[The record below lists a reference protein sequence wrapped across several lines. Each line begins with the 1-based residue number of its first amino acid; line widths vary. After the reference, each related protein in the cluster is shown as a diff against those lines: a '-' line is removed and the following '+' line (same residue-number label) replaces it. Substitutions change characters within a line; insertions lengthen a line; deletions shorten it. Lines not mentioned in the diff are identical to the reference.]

1 MERFE
6 VNILGTGSATPS
18 ARHHHS
24 CQVVNF
30 RDKLM
35 MIDCGEGAQIMM
47 RRFGLKFS
55 RLNHIFISHLH
66 GDHVFGLPGLIGSM
80 ALHDRGGYLVIHT
93 FEEGRKVL
101 EPFIR
106 FFNRDTPFEI
116 SFNIISPGSGIIYED
131 RSLTVETFPLYHRVP
146 CSGFIFREKPLQ
158 RKYLGEMG
166 KFYNIPVHAIN
177 GIKNG
182 NDYIMPDGTVIPN
195 GRLTAPARKPL
206 SYAYCSDTS
215 MSHNVAK
222 AIEGVDV
229 VFHEATYDDSF
240 GVMAADRGHA
250 TASQAAR
257 IALEAGAGC
266 LVIGHYSKRYK
277 DEQLLVEQAR
287 KIFPNT
293 IGAMEGMTIPL
304 NNPLNYAML

>member
-24 CQVVNF
+24 CQVLNF

-35 MIDCGEGAQIMM
+35 MIDCGEGAQNMM
-47 RRFGLKFS
+47 RRMSLKFS

-80 ALHDRGGYLVIHT
+80 ALHDKGGYLVIHT

-106 FFNRDTPFEI
+106 YFNRDTPFEI
-116 SFNIISPGSGIIYED
+116 SFDVITPDSGIIYED
-131 RSLTVETFPLYHRVP
+131 KALTVETFPLYHRVP
-146 CSGFIFREKPLQ
+146 CTGFIFREKPLQ

-166 KFYNIPVHAIN
+166 KFYNIPVYAIN

-195 GRLTAPARKPL
+195 ERLTVPARKPL

-215 MSHNVAK
+215 MSSKVAK

-229 VFHEATYDDSF
+229 VFHEATYDDEF
-240 GVMAADRGHA
+240 EVMAADRGHS

-257 IALEAGAGC
+257 IALEAGAEW

-293 IGAMEGMTIPL
+293 IGAMEGMTIPIARPM
-304 NNPLNYAML
+304 NFTQK